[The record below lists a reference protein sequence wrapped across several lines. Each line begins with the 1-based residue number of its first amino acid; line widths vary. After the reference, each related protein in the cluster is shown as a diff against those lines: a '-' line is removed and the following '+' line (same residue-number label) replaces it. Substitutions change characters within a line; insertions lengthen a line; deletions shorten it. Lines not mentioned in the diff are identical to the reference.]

1 MSDQEGR
8 GLGLRSRLWK
18 RIVRFLGR
26 TRIRNVEGANE
37 ADSGVTFYKCG
48 VSNEITN
55 GDRVLRRFID
65 SPNHLEWD
73 SDNSRYVPAGNQ
85 MIFDSDTPE
94 EARDL
99 STYWREHLG
108 RDELGP
114 EALLIGHSNYSLIG
128 EWRVAAVRKL
138 KFPVAHTPRGD
149 VPIEC
154 AHASICWPPDSI
166 PPSKMEP
173 SPSRR
178 RILRGELS
186 RELSWAYGTISTPPP
201 EGA

>member
-1 MSDQEGR
+1 M
-8 GLGLRSRLWK
+8 GLRSRLWE
-18 RIVRFLGR
+18 RIVRLLGR
-26 TRIRNVEGANE
+26 ARIRNFES
-37 ADSGVTFYKCG
+37 ADETSSSVT
-48 VSNEITN
+48 SNECGQSSEITD

-73 SDNSRYVPAGNQ
+73 ADNSRYVPAGSQ
-85 MIFDSDTPE
+85 MIFDSDTPT

-99 STYWREHLG
+99 STYWREHLS

-114 EALLIGHSNYSLIG
+114 EVVLIGHPNYSLVG

-138 KFPVAHTPRGD
+138 RFPVAHTPRGD
-149 VPIEC
+149 APIEC
-154 AHASICWPPDSI
+154 AHASIYWPPDSI

-173 SPSRR
+173 GPSRR
-178 RILRGELS
+178 RMLRSELN
-186 RELSWAYGTISTPPP
+186 REMSWTYGTISTPPP